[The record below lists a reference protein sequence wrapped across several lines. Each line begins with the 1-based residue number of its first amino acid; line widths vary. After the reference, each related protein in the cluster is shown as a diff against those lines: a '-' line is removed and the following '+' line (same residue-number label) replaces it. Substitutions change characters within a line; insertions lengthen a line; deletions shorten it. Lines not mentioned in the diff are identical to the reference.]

1 MERRRLRKGAVTAMT
16 NKPEW
21 ITFQQEFGTS
31 FLEEHSIDYN
41 FNIRSDGDC
50 VVWLQKID
58 GDRNAMYRTKPKY
71 FTTTDEA
78 CEWLQRQTKAYT
90 VFMKAEKSKND

>member
-1 MERRRLRKGAVTAMT
+1 MTAMT

-41 FNIRSDGDC
+41 FNINSDGDC

-58 GDRNAMYRTKPKY
+58 GDRKAMYRTKPKY

-90 VFMKAEKSKND
+90 IFMKEEKAEDIFEEEKVE